1 MVHKTTKDINPEF
14 SLVRCNIFI
23 KRVSDMKEICGT
35 GDKFLLKPCNF
46 TKNKTLKQ
54 GKCLRN
60 RKRLH
65 EVRSY
70 MVKCQTL
77 EDEIK

>member
-1 MVHKTTKDINPEF
+1 
-14 SLVRCNIFI
+14 
-23 KRVSDMKEICGT
+23 MKEICGT

-77 EDEIK
+77 EDKIK